1 MGADIGSGLLPGT
14 GDNDHRLLW
23 SIVAVFH
30 PRRLD
35 HGVSTDGGGD
45 GPVDHQA
52 AQNCPKLLRRNPAGA
67 KQPGAGLSQVHNGGF
82 HPHSAGTSVYNGV
95 NAPVVV
101 VEHVLGCGGG
111 GLAGEIG

>member
-1 MGADIGSGLLPGT
+1 MEHSG
-14 GDNDHRLLW
+14 
-23 SIVAVFH
+23 
-30 PRRLD
+30 D

-101 VEHVLGCGGG
+101 VQHVLGCGGG